1 MQKLHLRRG
10 VAMELHVMNGGLRNS
25 TAGGER
31 DAEVAEG
38 KLQRDETDGDPS
50 LALGAAL
57 ARSAALGDENKS
69 SALLGNGTEEE
80 KLSFEDAAP
89 SHTAEDFPAARTT
102 AVEEDEE
109 DEVEYFCGA
118 GPWHPA
124 WLQRLRDARVFT
136 FLLCLFSTVEGAL
149 VSG

>member
-1 MQKLHLRRG
+1 
-10 VAMELHVMNGGLRNS
+10 MNGGLRNS

-31 DAEVAEG
+31 DAEG
-38 KLQRDETDGDPS
+38 KFQRDETDGDPS

-57 ARSAALGDENKS
+57 ARSAALGDENRS

-80 KLSFEDAAP
+80 KLPFEDAAP
-89 SHTAEDFPAARTT
+89 PHTAEDFPAGHT
-102 AVEEDEE
+102 AAAGEDEK
-109 DEVEYFCGA
+109 DEVEYYCGA